1 MIDNKTDDEDEVM
14 SLNIKIG
21 SSRQK
26 LKDSYSQE
34 NLRSNQQHDIKLKKI
49 KKKKKQAKMSLKKS
63 PQGQHSPSV
72 ILDLSKNFVIKGNKS
87 PEGMPKYSLE
97 STSPQNHNL
106 TFT

>member
-49 KKKKKQAKMSLKKS
+49 KKKKK
-63 PQGQHSPSV
+63 
-72 ILDLSKNFVIKGNKS
+72 
-87 PEGMPKYSLE
+87 
-97 STSPQNHNL
+97 
-106 TFT
+106 